1 MNKSMILLL
10 FSASVMFAQQD
21 KELIT
26 CRFLDEFYD
35 WSFTYSNQQEND
47 PTNTPSLDTVAP
59 ITDEDILYIRGP
71 KLEYSP
77 DDVTE

>member
-1 MNKSMILLL
+1 MKKSMILLL

-47 PTNTPSLDTVAP
+47 PTNTPAP